1 MNNKI
6 KSPYSHSMMNSE
18 SLQARDYVRPIRMN
32 GLLNE

>member
-18 SLQARDYVRPIRMN
+18 SLQAGENVRPIRIN